1 MADER
6 RLTFIVVP
14 HGDLETR
21 TFDISY
27 RYLRLLIGAAGGL
40 LVLFIIMVASWWYIA
55 AQAARVPALER
66 EVARLEDERRQ
77 VAELARALAE
87 AEAQYE
93 RVRHLLGAT
102 ADEKQREPLLPPLRQ
117 ESSAPAAG
125 PQEPTQPDAW
135 PLSEAGYITRR
146 MAAGGSSH
154 PGLDIAVPKDSY
166 IRAAGAG
173 VVSAAGT
180 DEVYGEFVLIDH
192 GGGIESMY
200 GHASRLFVA
209 PGDRVERHE
218 VIALS
223 GSTGRSTAPHLHF
236 EVRRNGE
243 AIDPLVMIGQP

>member
-1 MADER
+1 VQTCA
-6 RLTFIVVP
+6 LPIF
-14 HGDLETR
+14 
-21 TFDISY
+21 
-27 RYLRLLIGAAGGL
+27 
-40 LVLFIIMVASWWYIA
+40 
-55 AQAARVPALER
+55 PALER

-154 PGLDIAVPKDSY
+154 PGIDIAVPKDSY

-180 DEVYGEFVLIDH
+180 DEVYG
-192 GGGIESMY
+192 
-200 GHASRLFVA
+200 
-209 PGDRVERHE
+209 
-218 VIALS
+218 
-223 GSTGRSTAPHLHF
+223 
-236 EVRRNGE
+236 
-243 AIDPLVMIGQP
+243 